1 MNYDNSAET
10 CGLPKTNSNA
20 DEEFGN
26 FLTFPFDQIW
36 LFDQIILAIK
46 FLYQAL
52 IPPNPTFPISP
63 SSPSPHF
70 TKTWSTPLSVI
81 RSDWE
86 NKIVMMMTTMIA
98 CQFRIDMEE
107 IFQRGAKAFLL

>member
-1 MNYDNSAET
+1 MDYDNSAET

-52 IPPNPTFPISP
+52 IPPNPHLPISLKLGR
-63 SSPSPHF
+63 PH
-70 TKTWSTPLSVI
+70 SL
-81 RSDWE
+81 
-86 NKIVMMMTTMIA
+86 
-98 CQFRIDMEE
+98 
-107 IFQRGAKAFLL
+107 